1 MSRVDQ
7 IESNTQ
13 KRTTSMPPK
22 RGHRTGFAGPNGYC
36 TCPNCGYT
44 ESHQRGKPCNTKK
57 CPKCNTFLMRVT
69 PE

>member
-1 MSRVDQ
+1 
-7 IESNTQ
+7 
-13 KRTTSMPPK
+13 MPPK